1 MIISS
6 HGLMK
11 AAALLT
17 SGLTLAAVAGG
28 VIQGSDPT
36 ATALMW
42 LLAVAAFA
50 AILGQ
55 QAIRSASL
63 SISATL
69 IALALSLGALAGG
82 RPWDWLFP
90 GGLMATVAVLLVRHR
105 PDALAWG
112 AVAGWA
118 IGILALAGS
127 FLTSGTF
134 GLPADVWRVIACA
147 VLLPLFPLQG
157 AFIGTLSRLPGTLP
171 AFLAVALPALGW
183 HGLMPLAETGSLS
196 SSGIILALALTGALY
211 ETLRAAVQFHW
222 PRMTAGLTTILLSL
236 AWWQIGAGGAAAP
249 ETAWY
254 LGAVS
259 LAASGLLL
267 AGHQLD
273 ARYGFQDLDK
283 LRGLAGPMPRLSLLV
298 ALLLMAAMGL
308 PLFGVFPTFMAV
320 ILAVSSASPSSLAAM
335 LAVWLVASLLLMK
348 LLQRLLFG
356 QPKPDLR
363 YHDLTWAE
371 LAPLVL
377 VLGVLI
383 WTAQVPATHP
393 VPPVVQTQA
402 PAGGGGMLP

>member
-1 MIISS
+1 VIASK
-6 HGLMK
+6 HGFMK
-11 AAALLT
+11 AAALLA
-17 SGLTLAAVAGG
+17 SGLTVAAVAGG

-42 LLAVAAFA
+42 LLSVTAVA

-55 QAIRSASL
+55 QAVRSAALSL
-63 SISATL
+63 PAIL

-82 RPWDWLFP
+82 RPWDRLFL
-90 GGLMATVAVLLVRHR
+90 GGLMATVTLLLVRHR

-127 FLTSGTF
+127 FLAF
-134 GLPADVWRVIACA
+134 GFPADVWRVIACA
-147 VLLPLFPLQG
+147 VLLPLFPVHG
-157 AFIGTLSRLPGTLP
+157 AFIGALSRLPGSLP

-183 HGLMPLAETGSLS
+183 HALTPLAESGSLPA
-196 SSGIILALALTGALY
+196 SGIILALALVGTLY
-211 ETLRAAVQFHW
+211 EALRVSVQFHW

-267 AGHQLD
+267 AGHQLE
-273 ARYGFQDLDK
+273 ARYGVLDLDK

-308 PLFGVFPTFMAV
+308 PLFGVFPTFMAMM
-320 ILAVSSASPSSLAAM
+320 LAVSHASPFTLAAM
-335 LAVWLVASLLLMK
+335 LAIWLTASLLLMK

-356 QPKPDLR
+356 EPKPDLP
-363 YHDLTWAE
+363 YHDLTWTE
-371 LAPLVL
+371 VAPLVL
-377 VLGVLI
+377 VLVLWLLA

-393 VPPVVQTQA
+393 VPPVVQAQA
-402 PAGGGGMLP
+402 ASGERVEP